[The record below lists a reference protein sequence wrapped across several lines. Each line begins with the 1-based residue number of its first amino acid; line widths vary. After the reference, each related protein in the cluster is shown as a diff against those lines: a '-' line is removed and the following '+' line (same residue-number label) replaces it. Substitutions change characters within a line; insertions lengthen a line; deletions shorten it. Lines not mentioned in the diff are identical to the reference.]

1 LVDTIANY
9 VVAADAAPD
18 TDLMLFL
25 IAFICVER
33 LNCGGPCMKNTTIR
47 NKTSRIRPPIENIM
61 SQFSKLNA
69 AILL

>member
-9 VVAADAAPD
+9 VVAADAGGF
-18 TDLMLFL
+18 MLFL
-25 IAFICVER
+25 IAAICVER

-47 NKTSRIRPPIENIM
+47 NKTSRIRPPIENII